1 MFVSLLKKL
10 KSYFLRI
17 FNHLRHRF
25 WFGGSGISRSSYK
38 WIVDN
43 IERNS
48 VILELGGGLVSTRV
62 LHQKYQLY
70 TIEHDI
76 DFVQLFPS
84 SYVYAPLHADYHWYS
99 IDAIRKANLPKNVD
113 LLIVDGPPGHLG
125 RQQILNY
132 LRELPEPRFIMVDDT
147 NRNTEM
153 LLARNLSELLG
164 GSLIVFDTFSI
175 VKLA

>member
-1 MFVSLLKKL
+1 MLVFRLKKL

-17 FNHLRHRF
+17 FSHLRHRF
-25 WFGGSGISRSSYK
+25 WFGGSGISRSSYR
-38 WIVDN
+38 WIRDN
-43 IERNS
+43 VERDS
-48 VILELGGGLVSTRV
+48 VILELGGGLLFTRV

-76 DFVQLFPS
+76 DFVELFPS
-84 SYVYAPLHADYHWYS
+84 NYVYAPLHDDYHWYS
-99 IDAIRKANLPKNVD
+99 IDAIRKANLPKNVE
-113 LLIVDGPPGHLG
+113 LMIVDGPPGHLG

-147 NRNTEM
+147 NRTTEM
-153 LLARNLSELLG
+153 LLAQNLSKFLG

-175 VKLA
+175 VKPA